1 MDDDKL
7 RDITYRHANAARD
20 LGQGLADSFIG
31 QLNAVDD
38 DLFDQITK
46 RYARIEADGFDR
58 GPATTKRL
66 EDMLKSVREVNS
78 KVYSKASAGLTGDL
92 EDIAKHEAEIA
103 ARTVRAAGGVV
114 DFKTTIPDA
123 SFIKTLITTTP
134 IPFAADGHTLL
145 MPWLETQEAGR
156 LRRLEGA
163 LRLGIFEGQSTGQ
176 MVQRIRG
183 TKESGFTLGPDGKP
197 AILQTSRKDATTIA
211 ITANGGIQNAARNET
226 YKRMKSIRYVEW
238 SAILDGRTSEI
249 CQGRSG
255 TIYELDGPHPSPPAH
270 PRCRSLLI
278 PRRDNVGNK
287 HKPFGEWLR
296 DQPEAVQDEVLGKA
310 RADVFRK
317 NPDFDFSGYFKEGSG
332 YKTLGE
338 LRAFDERL
346 FAEGGV
352 KSPTKAKPKAPEPK
366 APEKA
371 PTPVAEAPK
380 RFETPINPAITDA
393 TVPVMARTKASKAL
407 TAKVADGASNPLYE
421 AVPEFRSVKPEM
433 FGKAQ
438 IGAAFSDEAASTLV
452 ALWPELDALADAFA
466 IPRLRAIKTIS
477 SKSAIATMGDGVL
490 SVNPV
495 HFNGF
500 ASKVGLAET
509 GGESAA
515 LIKARAQQ
523 VEMKADIDRMSAK
536 LTAMRAE
543 LNDLGTDI
551 ANRPRRFEIAA
562 EQRILVLEYRKI
574 ADREFKMRQYI
585 RTLEYQGGA
594 EPVSTW
600 KAGDDIAKRPYT
612 VDKYVSGIDKAR
624 SILFHEFGH
633 HVHQM
638 TKKDGRRY
646 IGGRIKNDPPVERKL
661 STMFHA
667 KFHTLGVGF
676 ENKNRLSST
685 YAGTNEKEW
694 FAESFAAFMLG
705 RKNLA
710 DPDLIKY
717 IEELLDDAAR

>member
-7 RDITYRHANAARD
+7 RDILYRHVTAARD
-20 LGQGLADSFIG
+20 MGQGLANDIVSRLNSFDEE
-31 QLNAVDD
+31 LS
-38 DLFDQITK
+38 DLIAA
-46 RYARIEADGFDR
+46 RYAKIEIDGFDK

-66 EDMLKSVREVNS
+66 EDMKRAYAEVNS
-78 KVYSKASAGLTGDL
+78 KAYRNAAAGLTGNL
-92 EDIAKHEAEIA
+92 EKIAGVEAKFA
-103 ARTVRAAGGVV
+103 ANAVKSAGGIV
-114 DFKTTIPDA
+114 DISNTIPSA
-123 SFIKTLITTTP
+123 NFLKTLITTTP
-134 IPFAADGHTLL
+134 LPFSDDGETLL
-145 MPWLETQEAGR
+145 MPWLAVQEEGR
-156 LRRLEGA
+156 LRRLEGSLLMSA
-163 LRLGIFEGQSTGQ
+163 GLGESTGQ
-176 MVQRIRG
+176 AVRRIMG
-183 TKESGFTLGPDGKP
+183 TKANAYADG
-197 AILQTSRKDATTIA
+197 ILQTSRRDATTIA
-211 ITANGGIQNAARNET
+211 LTANSGIQNAARTAT
-226 YKRMKSIRYVEW
+226 YKGMKSILYLEW
-238 SAILDGRTSEI
+238 SAILDGRTSVI

-255 TIYELDGPHPSPPAH
+255 TIYPIDGPHPTPPAH
-270 PRCRSLLI
+270 PRCRSILI
-278 PRRDNVGNK
+278 PRRDNEGTK
-287 HKPFGEWLR
+287 HKPYGDWLK

-317 NPDFDFSGYFKEGSG
+317 NPNFDFAGYFKEGGG

-338 LRAFDERL
+338 LREFDARL
-346 FAEGGV
+346 FNEGGV

-393 TVPVMARTKASKAL
+393 TVPVMPRTKASKAL
-407 TAKVADGASNPLYE
+407 TARVADGASNAAYE
-421 AVPEFRSVKPEM
+421 AVPEFKSVKAEM

-551 ANRPRRFEIAA
+551 TNRPRRFEIAA

-661 STMFHA
+661 STMFYA

-705 RKNLA
+705 RKDLA

-717 IEELLDDAAR
+717 IQELLDDAAR